1 MLRPNP
7 PDSRRLSAAAGRL
20 YGLTLGLRWGVAL
33 VAWLTLG
40 SWSLW
45 AMRPAVTLLQEH
57 FTWTS
62 LRFSLAAYP
71 WSAVGLTVCIGLTLS
86 VLLHHSR
93 GILWGLSAKERQVLE
108 RWAGRIA
115 VQGTRHPLWRWVGR
129 SGRKGQRES

>member
-7 PDSRRLSAAAGRL
+7 PDRLRLSSAAGRL
-20 YGLTLGLRWGVAL
+20 YGLTLGMRWAVAL

-45 AMRPAVTLLQEH
+45 AMRPAAILLGEH

-62 LRFSLAAYP
+62 LRFSLATYP
-71 WSAVGLTVCIGLTLS
+71 WSAVGLTICIGLTLS

-93 GILWGLSAKERQVLE
+93 GILWGLSAKERQALE
-108 RWAGRIA
+108 RWAGQIG
-115 VQGTRHPLWRWVGR
+115 VQGTRHPLWRWVGP
-129 SGRKGQRES
+129 SGHRGQRKS